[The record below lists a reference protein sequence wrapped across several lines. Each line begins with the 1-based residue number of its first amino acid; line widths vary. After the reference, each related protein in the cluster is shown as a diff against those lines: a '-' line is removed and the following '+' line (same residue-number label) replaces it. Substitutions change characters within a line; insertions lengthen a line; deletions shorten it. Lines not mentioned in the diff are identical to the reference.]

1 MLLQPRAQ
9 PNGQGAS
16 RHYHDADNHQPISG
30 CKLNGAPSGHLL
42 GAHSKAHCRPCNSMV
57 HLGELEHW
65 LFVYFMMHFGL
76 SQLHC
81 YPTPVRSPFSG
92 LITDSTLCGVRG
104 LAQLFLFLMRHV
116 YLVPDYQHSGAGKR
130 QKISLNRHN
139 KCSRMMWSKVLKWI

>member
-1 MLLQPRAQ
+1 MTQVRPIAGQSGKRPPSPPNCKLFEAGSSHCSCSPRAQ

-42 GAHSKAHCRPCNSMV
+42 RAHSKARCRPCNSMV

-92 LITDSTLCGVRG
+92 LITDGTLCGV
-104 LAQLFLFLMRHV
+104 
-116 YLVPDYQHSGAGKR
+116 GAWPG
-130 QKISLNRHN
+130 SF
-139 KCSRMMWSKVLKWI
+139 CF